1 MTFAPVQN
9 RLGVQPVGTAVT
21 CVNKS
26 GGTLAIG
33 DLVITSFIHA
43 GAVVDP
49 QQAANT
55 GYVFNCIRKATTL
68 ESGNSGYLGVV
79 TGLMAGAGANGRE
92 VEVQFGGICQAKVL
106 VNATVSS
113 GTLLGVSATA
123 GVLSN
128 AVSTSEYSVTL
139 MDNAAVADG
148 TALKRVY
155 IPTEYSFNTATPVS
169 AGQFLRDALSGIDS
183 VDILIAGDSN
193 TNKNGW
199 GWCDGLNFA
208 LQQRNAVD
216 YATPIVPVFSR
227 ESATFYG
234 VNSFFNS
241 FGYINDTVINTPAGT
256 TGSTVNLQ
264 IGSAANSP
272 ELYALLSRSSGLF
285 QPNAAPFNYGYIP
298 TGTWCDWNGGISLY
312 DEASPYPVL
321 SWLSSELRYRVVY
334 GAGPG
339 MGTLRLIARLDG
351 APYSAIGSTVVTNCN
366 QATWE
371 WKVATKTVTAATRTA
386 ASKFGYADITADA
399 TASITGPMA
408 LALQSVSRPIKGFA
422 VQSICHYG
430 GANMDTVS
438 ADAAGAALV
447 IKAYMKEA
455 RERQISCTGT
465 GRVIVMIQGGLN
477 TGVNPWATSAKSFRN
492 TCQTQWSA
500 LGYPMSD
507 LAFVGL
513 VSHQDDTPDSDAA
526 DRTSA
531 ATLTNIYNIYDGKNL
546 ASYAEL
552 LAGDSVGTYFAN
564 ASTERNHLNQ
574 AGYKFICGRLV
585 SALLS
590 Y

>member
-1 MTFAPVQN
+1 MNNPIIKASGAIPAYACVKVSSTTNTVEVCTVSTDTVFGVTAGTPATNGNPVEFQTSDSQLDIVTL
-9 RLGVQPVGTAVT
+9 RAGDVIAVG
-21 CVNKS
+21 
-26 GGTLAIG
+26 
-33 DLVITSFIHA
+33 DQLVPDTT
-43 GAVVDP
+43 GAVVTS
-49 QQAANT
+49 A
-55 GYVFNCIRKATTL
+55 
-68 ESGNSGYLGVV
+68 SG
-79 TGLMAGAGANGRE
+79 
-92 VEVQFGGICQAKVL
+92 QFIAM
-106 VNATVSS
+106 S
-113 GTLLGVSATA
+113 
-123 GVLSN
+123 
-128 AVSTSEYSVTL
+128 
-139 MDNAAVADG
+139 
-148 TALKRVY
+148 
-155 IPTEYSFNTATPVS
+155 TATSGQNLTAYKKKVGDGGLNIV
-169 AGQFLRDALSGIDS
+169 GQFLRDAISGTDS

-193 TNKNGW
+193 TNKDGW

-227 ESATFYG
+227 ESANFYG

-312 DEASPYPVL
+312 HEASPYPVI

-339 MGTLRLIARLDG
+339 MGTLRLTARLDG
-351 APYSAIGSTVVTNCN
+351 APYSAIGTTVVTNCN

-422 VQSICHYG
+422 VQSMCHYG

-455 RERQISCTGT
+455 RERQISCTGS

-477 TGVNPWATSAKSFRN
+477 TGVNPWATSATSFMQ
-492 TCQTQWSA
+492 TCQTQWLA
-500 LGYPMSD
+500 LGYPISD
-507 LAFVGL
+507 IGFAGL
-513 VSHQDDTPDSDAA
+513 VSYQDDTPDSDAA

-531 ATLTNIYNIYDGKNL
+531 ATLINIYNIYDGKNL

-552 LAGDSVGTYFAN
+552 LAGDSVGTYFAD
-564 ASTERNHLNQ
+564 ASTERNHLNE
-574 AGYKFICGRLV
+574 AGYKFICGRFV